1 MTRWQKGP
9 PFVPSPQ
16 AIAMVRERLE
26 RMGLPVTEAMARS
39 LVEAL
44 LACEGPRLYAQAQSN
59 LENSL
64 EIIRDTAESALSA
77 LHGERSAPNVPT
89 AAMTPTVSKPPPVA
103 TVPTAKISDRPAAAP
118 RRPQVLEDGLED
130 DEPRPVFKR
139 PRR

>member
-1 MTRWQKGP
+1 MTRWKQGS

-16 AIAMVRERLE
+16 GIAMVRDRLQ

-44 LACEGPRLYAQAQSN
+44 LAFEGPRLYAQAQSN

-77 LHGERSAPNVPT
+77 LQDERSAPAVARPPAVST
-89 AAMTPTVSKPPPVA
+89 AP
-103 TVPTAKISDRPAAAP
+103 TVPTAVIKDRPPVAP
-118 RRPQVLEDGLED
+118 RRAPDLQDELED

>member
-1 MTRWQKGP
+1 MTRWQQGP
-9 PFVPSPQ
+9 PFVPSAQ
-16 AIAMVRERLE
+16 GIAMVRDRLQ
-26 RMGLPVTEAMARS
+26 RMGLPVTEAMARN

-44 LACEGPRLYAQAQSN
+44 LAFEGPRLYAQAQSS

-77 LHGERSAPNVPT
+77 LQDERSAPAVPT
-89 AAMTPTVSKPPPVA
+89 ASRAATIPTAIVTDRPPV
-103 TVPTAKISDRPAAAP
+103 PP
-118 RRPQVLEDGLED
+118 RRPPEIRDELEE